1 MDKQRADLGF
11 TDTLDDFDP
20 AEWMPRPD
28 VPANDKPPKAET
40 SRAAAA
46 AGFRSREPQPL
57 AEQASPSKSA
67 RLSPPRGRRTG
78 RNMQLNLKAT
88 GETVASFCA
97 IADRQG
103 WGLGE
108 TLEKA
113 VALLEREYPGSAGI
127 AEKGRL
133 PQ

>member
-20 AEWMPRPD
+20 AEWLPRAD
-28 VPANDKPPKAET
+28 AQANDKPPKAAT
-40 SRAAAA
+40 TKAAAA
-46 AGFRSREPQPL
+46 AGFRSREPQAAGERP
-57 AEQASPSKSA
+57 APSKTPK
-67 RLSPPRGRRTG
+67 LSPPRGRRTG

-88 GETVASFCA
+88 PETVASFCA
-97 IADRQG
+97 IADQQG

-113 VALLEREYPGSAGI
+113 VALLEREYPGGI
-127 AEKGRL
+127 VAEDRHL

>member
-20 AEWMPRPD
+20 ADWMPRPD
-28 VPANDKPPKAET
+28 APANDKPPKAET
-40 SRAAAA
+40 SKAAAA
-46 AGFRSREPQPL
+46 AGFRSREPQAP
-57 AEQASPSKSA
+57 AERSVPSEAPK
-67 RLSPPRGRRTG
+67 LSPLRGRRTG

-88 GETVASFCA
+88 PETVSSFCA
-97 IADRQG
+97 IADRHG

-113 VALLEREYPGSAGI
+113 VALLMREY
-127 AEKGRL
+127 AESIDADDRHL
-133 PQ
+133 RQ

>member
-28 VPANDKPPKAET
+28 MPANDKPPKAAT
-40 SRAAAA
+40 TKAAAA
-46 AGFRSREPQPL
+46 AGFRSREPRPL
-57 AEQASPSKSA
+57 AERPPPSKSTK
-67 RLSPPRGRRTG
+67 LSPPRGRRTG
-78 RNMQLNLKAT
+78 RNTQLNLKAT
-88 GETVASFCA
+88 PDTVAAFCA

-108 TLEKA
+108 TLEHA
-113 VALLEREYPGSAGI
+113 VALLEREYAGSIGTD
-127 AEKGRL
+127 EGHL